1 MLKVHMIYD
10 LLTLEVTK
18 FDLEGNF
25 EAGILFRER
34 DGKRGWLALEVAKID
49 VMRHGSSTEH

>member
-10 LLTLEVTK
+10 LLTLEVTR

-25 EAGILFRER
+25 EADILFRER
-34 DGKRGWLALEVAKID
+34 DGKRG
-49 VMRHGSSTEH
+49 